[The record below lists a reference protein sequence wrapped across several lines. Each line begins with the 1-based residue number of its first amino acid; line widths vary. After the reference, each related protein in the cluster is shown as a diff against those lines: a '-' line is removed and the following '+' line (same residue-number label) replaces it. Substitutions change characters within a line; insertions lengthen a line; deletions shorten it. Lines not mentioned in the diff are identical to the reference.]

1 MNEAQRKQLLAALIK
16 DRDET
21 RAALEFIKQQKQHE
35 ETMYWET
42 GVIRETTRFDDS
54 QLRRH
59 ADCLFMQHEQ
69 TVKAFYD
76 SLEEPYS

>member
-1 MNEAQRKQLLAALIK
+1 MTPEQRDKLLAALIK
-16 DRDET
+16 DRDQT
-21 RAALEFIKQQKQHE
+21 KAALDYINQQKQHE
-35 ETMYWET
+35 ETLYWET
-42 GVIRETTRFDDS
+42 GIMRETKRIDDS

-76 SLEEPYS
+76 SLEEPYN

>member
-1 MNEAQRKQLLAALIK
+1 MNAEQREKLLAALIK

-21 RAALEFIKQQKQHE
+21 RAALEYIKQQKDHE
-35 ETMYWET
+35 ETLYWQS

-59 ADCLFMQHEQ
+59 ADVLFMRHEQ
-69 TVKAFYD
+69 TLKAYFN
-76 SLEEPYS
+76 SQESP

>member
-16 DRDET
+16 DRDQT
-21 RAALEFIKQQKQHE
+21 REALEFIKQQKQHE

-42 GVIRETTRFDDS
+42 GMIRESTRFDDS

-59 ADCLFMQHEQ
+59 ADVLFMQHEQ
-69 TVKAFYD
+69 TLKAYFQ
-76 SLEEPYS
+76 SVESP

>member
-1 MNEAQRKQLLAALIK
+1 MTPKQRKQLLAALIK

-35 ETMYWET
+35 ETLYWEA
-42 GVIRETTRFDDS
+42 GVIREATRFDDS

-69 TVKAFYD
+69 TLKAYFQ
-76 SLEEPYS
+76 SVESP

>member
-1 MNEAQRKQLLAALIK
+1 MTPEQRKQLLAALIK

-35 ETMYWET
+35 ETLYWET
-42 GVIRETTRFDDS
+42 GIMREIKRIDDA
-54 QLRRH
+54 QLRQH
-59 ADCLFMQHEQ
+59 ADGLFMQHEQ

-76 SLEEPYS
+76 AIDPR

>member
-1 MNEAQRKQLLAALIK
+1 MNETQRKQLLAALIK
-16 DRDET
+16 HRDQT

-35 ETMYWET
+35 ETLYWET
-42 GVIRETTRFDDS
+42 GIMRETTRNDDS

-69 TVKAFYD
+69 TLRAYFK
-76 SLEEPYS
+76 SIESP

>member
-1 MNEAQRKQLLAALIK
+1 MDEEKRKRLLAALIK

-21 RAALEFIKQQKQHE
+21 RAALEFIKQQRQHE
-35 ETMYWET
+35 ESIYWET

-59 ADCLFMQHEQ
+59 ADVLFMQHEQ
-69 TVKAFYD
+69 TLKAYFD
-76 SLEEPYS
+76 SVE

>member
-35 ETMYWET
+35 ETLYWET
-42 GVIRETTRFDDS
+42 GLARDITRNDDS

-69 TVKAFYD
+69 TLKAYFQ
-76 SLEEPYS
+76 SMESP

>member
-35 ETMYWET
+35 ETLYWET
-42 GVIRETTRFDDS
+42 GVNREITRFDDS

-59 ADCLFMQHEQ
+59 ADVLFMQHEQ
-69 TVKAFYD
+69 TLKAYFQ
-76 SLEEPYS
+76 SVESP

>member
-1 MNEAQRKQLLAALIK
+1 MTPEQRKQLLAALIK

-35 ETMYWET
+35 ETLYWET
-42 GVIRETTRFDDS
+42 GLTRDITRNDDA
-54 QLRRH
+54 QLRQH
-59 ADCLFMQHEQ
+59 ADGLFMLHEQ

-76 SLEEPYS
+76 AIDPR

>member
-1 MNEAQRKQLLAALIK
+1 MNEAQRKHLLAALIQH
-16 DRDET
+16 RDQT
-21 RAALEFIKQQKQHE
+21 REALEFIKQQKQHE

-69 TVKAFYD
+69 TLRAYFK
-76 SLEEPYS
+76 SIESP

>member
-1 MNEAQRKQLLAALIK
+1 MTPEQRKQLLAALIK

-35 ETMYWET
+35 EAIYWET
-42 GVIRETTRFDDS
+42 GVNRETTRFDDS

-59 ADCLFMQHEQ
+59 AD
-69 TVKAFYD
+69 
-76 SLEEPYS
+76 

>member
-1 MNEAQRKQLLAALIK
+1 MNEAQRKKLLAALIK
-16 DRDET
+16 DRDQT
-21 RAALEFIKQQKQHE
+21 RAALDYINQQKQHE
-35 ETMYWET
+35 ETLYWET
-42 GVIRETTRFDDS
+42 GLARDITRNDDS

-76 SLEEPYS
+76 SLEEPYN

>member
-1 MNEAQRKQLLAALIK
+1 MNETQRKQLLAALIK
-16 DRDET
+16 HRDQT

-42 GVIRETTRFDDS
+42 GMIRETTRFDDS

-69 TVKAFYD
+69 TLRAYFK
-76 SLEEPYS
+76 SIESP

>member
-1 MNEAQRKQLLAALIK
+1 MNEAQRKKFLAALIK

-35 ETMYWET
+35 EAIYWET

-59 ADCLFMQHEQ
+59 ADVLFMQHEQ
-69 TVKAFYD
+69 TLKAYFQ
-76 SLEEPYS
+76 SVESA

>member
-1 MNEAQRKQLLAALIK
+1 MTPEQRKRLLAALIK

-21 RAALEFIKQQKQHE
+21 RAALEFIKQQRQHE
-35 ETMYWET
+35 ESIYWET

-59 ADCLFMQHEQ
+59 ADVLFMQHEQ
-69 TVKAFYD
+69 TLKAYFD
-76 SLEEPYS
+76 SVDKP

>member
-35 ETMYWET
+35 ETLYWET
-42 GVIRETTRFDDS
+42 GVNRDITRNDDS

-69 TVKAFYD
+69 TLKAYFQ
-76 SLEEPYS
+76 SVESA

>member
-1 MNEAQRKQLLAALIK
+1 MNEVQRKRLLAALIK

-35 ETMYWET
+35 EAIYWET

-59 ADCLFMQHEQ
+59 ADVLFMQHEQ
-69 TVKAFYD
+69 TVKTYFE
-76 SLEEPYS
+76 SVQSQ

>member
-42 GVIRETTRFDDS
+42 GMVRETTRFDDS

-59 ADCLFMQHEQ
+59 ADVLFMQHEQ
-69 TVKAFYD
+69 TLKAYFQ
-76 SLEEPYS
+76 SVESP